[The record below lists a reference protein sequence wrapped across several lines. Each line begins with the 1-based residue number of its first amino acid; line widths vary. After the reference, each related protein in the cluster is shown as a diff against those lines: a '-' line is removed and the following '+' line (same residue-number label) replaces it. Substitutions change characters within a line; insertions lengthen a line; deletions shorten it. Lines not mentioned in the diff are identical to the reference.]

1 MCAHWSSAYA
11 NEKPNIVV
19 TTGMIA
25 DAVSNIAEDHVNIK
39 VLMGSGVDPH
49 AYRQTRSDIV
59 SLASQRAKDIL
70 DGSEPKLDYDGKP
83 SVIALKEIAEG
94 LIDMSYFD
102 TRRKQQIEDQL
113 SDAIAEE
120 EAIADITA
128 ESQQIIQDDS
138 ARNND
143 SHDDSETMPEE
154 TSSQSPENT
163 EDKLV

>member
-1 MCAHWSSAYA
+1 MLIGTNILIYSDHMARVTIEDCLKRIDNAY
-11 NEKPNIVV
+11 
-19 TTGMIA
+19 
-25 DAVSNIAEDHVNIK
+25 
-39 VLMGSGVDPH
+39 
-49 AYRQTRSDIV
+49 DIV

-128 ESQQIIQDDS
+128 ESQQIIEDDS
-138 ARNND
+138 AADPDSRNNP
-143 SHDDSETMPEE
+143 ETMPEE

-163 EDKLV
+163 EDKPL

>member
-1 MCAHWSSAYA
+1 MARVTIEDCLKRIDNAY
-11 NEKPNIVV
+11 
-19 TTGMIA
+19 
-25 DAVSNIAEDHVNIK
+25 
-39 VLMGSGVDPH
+39 
-49 AYRQTRSDIV
+49 DIV

-138 ARNND
+138 DAIPD
-143 SHDDSETMPEE
+143 SYENSEAVPEE
-154 TSSQSPENT
+154 TTSQSPENT
-163 EDKLV
+163 EDKSL

>member
-1 MCAHWSSAYA
+1 MLIGTNILIYSDLMARVTIEDCLKRIDNAY
-11 NEKPNIVV
+11 
-19 TTGMIA
+19 
-25 DAVSNIAEDHVNIK
+25 
-39 VLMGSGVDPH
+39 
-49 AYRQTRSDIV
+49 DIV

-138 ARNND
+138 ATNID
-143 SHDDSETMPEE
+143 SHDNSEATLEE

-163 EDKLV
+163 EDKPL